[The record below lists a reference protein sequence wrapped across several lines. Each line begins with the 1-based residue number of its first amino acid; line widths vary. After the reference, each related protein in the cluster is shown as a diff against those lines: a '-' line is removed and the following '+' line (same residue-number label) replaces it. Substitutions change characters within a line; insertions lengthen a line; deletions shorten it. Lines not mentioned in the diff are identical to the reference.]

1 MKYVCRG
8 NCLKCMYNFCQTV
21 YTLPFKHNVPTNTW
35 SIVSLYRPFESPSS
49 ALSGNMSDA
58 VLNLVVAVAS
68 PALFISRVGSADL
81 QGRLCRTCCETPS
94 SSHLSQPCDTF
105 FGAIKRALFNGAGPV
120 TLESKLTK
128 SDFSRIFCYRVGS
141 LAEPTL

>member
-1 MKYVCRG
+1 MKYVCCG
-8 NCLKCMYNFCQTV
+8 NHPKCVCNLCQTV
-21 YTLPFKHNVPTNTW
+21 YTIPFKHNVPTDTW
-35 SIVSLYRPFESPSS
+35 SIVSLYRPFESPFL
-49 ALSGNMSDA
+49 ALSGNMSDT
-58 VLNLVVAVAS
+58 VLDLAVAVAS
-68 PALFISRVGSADL
+68 PALFISRVGSVDL

-94 SSHLSQPCDTF
+94 SSHLSQPCDTS